1 MNHWLTPIPHLLE
14 SDSTFVIATLWAIN
28 GSSPDS
34 IGARVIVTQQSC
46 FGHLQSSHRHDTIVS
61 ESRAMLLDR
70 SCQHQRKDYSLGEIA
85 GTPNGFSTVL
95 YEKFSQPYP
104 DWLLCLENA
113 LQQSD
118 KVVLNH
124 TVKDDNSN
132 GLATN
137 WEVVLTDPD
146 SCTLD
151 KKAIN
156 VVHHDSQTTTLSES
170 VKFHE
175 LRVAVIGDSAVALAL
190 IEQLKLLPVQTD
202 WLSEQELPGRSS
214 TINCVQCSDH
224 AIDNLSDNT
233 NVAIATTTHELD
245 IHCCYRTML
254 NQQLSYIG
262 CLGSVRKSNIVKK
275 RLKEMGISE
284 QRLKQLT
291 MPIGLPGIT
300 GKQPAIIAAS
310 IVAQLLSTQANYFS
324 A

>member
-1 MNHWLTPIPHLLE
+1 
-14 SDSTFVIATLWAIN
+14 
-28 GSSPDS
+28 
-34 IGARVIVTQQSC
+34 
-46 FGHLQSSHRHDTIVS
+46 
-61 ESRAMLLDR
+61 MLLDR

-262 CLGSVRKSNIVKK
+262 CLGSVRKSKIVKK

-310 IVAQLLSTQANYFS
+310 IVAQLLSTQGNYFS